1 MEEEDERQ
9 VYTGNSWWKTWKHP
23 INKLRERE
31 REREKEQATNQDK
44 KAQKI
49 MSHGLASLVLFMR
62 Y

>member
-31 REREKEQATNQDK
+31 RESKLPIKIKRHK
-44 KAQKI
+44 K
-49 MSHGLASLVLFMR
+49 
-62 Y
+62 

>member
-1 MEEEDERQ
+1 MKDKFTLEIHGGKR
-9 VYTGNSWWKTWKHP
+9 GNILS
-23 INKLRERE
+23 INYERERE

>member
-1 MEEEDERQ
+1 MKDKFTLEIHGGKR
-9 VYTGNSWWKTWKHP
+9 GNILS
-23 INKLRERE
+23 INYERE

>member
-1 MEEEDERQ
+1 MVENVE
-9 VYTGNSWWKTWKHP
+9 TP

-31 REREKEQATNQDK
+31 REREREQATNQDK

-49 MSHGLASLVLFMR
+49 MSHGLASLILFMR